1 MLGTYVDTQM
11 YSILDPSTVEADGIA
26 GATQGA
32 STGLAM
38 EKNSPLLCQQSLNTL
53 YTYETP
59 HYAVSESKLSGR
71 VDH

>member
-11 YSILDPSTVEADGIA
+11 YIILDPSTVEASGIA

-38 EKNSPLLCQQSLNTL
+38 E
-53 YTYETP
+53 
-59 HYAVSESKLSGR
+59 
-71 VDH
+71 